1 MTNTV
6 ISIISI
12 AVVVLVAFLLSSRFK
27 LSHRYDRKPTKL
39 NSWSRQ
45 DIGEDPSTDGRST

>member
-12 AVVVLVAFLLSSRFK
+12 AVVVIAAFFLSSRFK
-27 LSHRYDRKPTKL
+27 LSNRYERKPEKL
-39 NSWSRQ
+39 NSWNRQ
-45 DIGEDPSTDGRST
+45 DLGEDPTADGRSS